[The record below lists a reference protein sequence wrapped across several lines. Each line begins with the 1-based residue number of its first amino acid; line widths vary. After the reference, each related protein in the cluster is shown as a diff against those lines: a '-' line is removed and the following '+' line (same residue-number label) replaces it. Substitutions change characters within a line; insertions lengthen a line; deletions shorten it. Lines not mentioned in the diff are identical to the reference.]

1 MDQIR
6 MFIHIFAASI
16 WVGGQIVMGSLVP
29 TLREIGDGAPAKAAQ
44 AFNRGLPGVRRS
56 FTWVFLAFDQSG
68 RQSQPALTCRSTKY
82 FCPPANALRKSSN
95 FGVCR
100 RIWSMTC
107 GLHPCFDCLRR
118 TFKAASRC
126 H

>member
-44 AFNRGLPGVRRS
+44 AFNRVAWPAFVIAVVTGIWNLFVSDDINHPAFEIKFLLVIISGVGAG
-56 FTWVFLAFDQSG
+56 VHIMAKGNKAMLAIG
-68 RQSQPALTCRSTKY
+68 
-82 FCPPANALRKSSN
+82 
-95 FGVCR
+95 G
-100 RIWSMTC
+100 
-107 GLHPCFDCLRR
+107 
-118 TFKAASRC
+118 AASSLGAAAAMLAAMYL
-126 H
+126 